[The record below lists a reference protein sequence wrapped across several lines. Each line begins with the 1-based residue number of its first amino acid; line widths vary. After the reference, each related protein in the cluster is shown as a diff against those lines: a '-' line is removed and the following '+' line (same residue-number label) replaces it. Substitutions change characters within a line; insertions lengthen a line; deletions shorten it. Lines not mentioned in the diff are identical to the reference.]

1 MVSRD
6 TIEIINMLVLQSVNS
21 QGFPGFRIKEGVL
34 GLSKAG
40 YTARFG
46 GM

>member
-1 MVSRD
+1 MVSKD
-6 TIEIINMLVLQSVNS
+6 TIEMMNMLVLRSVNS